1 MLLEDIHFKIH
12 EHSPYQ
18 VQDQA
23 IFIQLV
29 LEEKYYIYDTSQH
42 PSVPVTMTD

>member
-1 MLLEDIHFKIH
+1 MLLEDIHFEIH

-29 LEEKYYIYDTSQH
+29 LD
-42 PSVPVTMTD
+42 